1 MMDHGIWQPD
11 PEHASHTPPDF
22 DNISCKPRLEP
33 DLWHW
38 AHSEVPEYPAI
49 SVWWWLPVASLF
61 PRPAETNRLYPRGT
75 HWGET
80 MGARTCT
87 LEESWGNPLWT
98 TSLVCKVLLP
108 RGSPF
113 AWYCTFPVQQ
123 IQSAIWI
130 FCWPCN
136 KSKWMVLPP
145 GFSLFTKSSNGY
157 SGHIYLS

>member
-1 MMDHGIWQPD
+1 MILAIMMDHGIWQPD

-49 SVWWWLPVASLF
+49 SVWWWPPVASLF

-113 AWYCTFPVQQ
+113 CLVLHIPSSVNSKCHLDFLLALQQ
-123 IQSAIWI
+123 IQMDGPS
-130 FCWPCN
+130 
-136 KSKWMVLPP
+136 SR
-145 GFSLFTKSSNGY
+145 LFAL
-157 SGHIYLS
+157 H